1 MAGKVAAVG
10 CVGLGSPFLGCHMSF
25 CLSRFFG
32 CVVSHACVCCH
43 VVIFVSCVGVD
54 FCVDVW

>member
-10 CVGLGSPFLGCHMSF
+10 CVGLGRLFGVSYVFLF
-25 CLSRFFG
+25 VKFLW
-32 CVVSHACVCCH
+32 CVVSHVCVCCH

-54 FCVDVW
+54 FWAGVW